1 MVEHGAWL
9 SIGAYVFLSLVKLI
23 IGYSTNSEALI
34 ADGLNNS
41 TDIILSIA
49 ILIGIKISKRP
60 ADANH
65 MYGHSKAESIASLLA
80 SFIMVSVGLNIMW
93 NSFQHIFNSTGTA
106 APDTIAAWIAVF
118 CAGVMYAVYS
128 FNRKLAM
135 DTNSQAIHAA
145 AKDNLSD
152 VWVSIGAAIGILG
165 AQFNMSWLDPL
176 AALVVGFMI
185 CRTAWTIFRE
195 SSHVLTDG
203 FDEAE
208 LPQYIETIMLING
221 VRAVDDVKAR
231 SNGSE
236 IFVDVVIHVDPNMD
250 IVKCHDICN
259 NIEKIMLERH
269 HVSNVHIH
277 IEPDTDKKL
286 VLTS

>member
-1 MVEHGAWL
+1 MIEHGAWL

-23 IGYSTNSEALI
+23 IGYLTNSEALV

-41 TDIILSIA
+41 TDILLSIA

-80 SFIMVSVGLNIMW
+80 SFIMVSVGLNIIW
-93 NSFQHIFNSTGTA
+93 NSILNIFNSTVTA
-106 APDTIAAWIAVF
+106 APDAFAAWTAMF
-118 CAGVMYAVYS
+118 CAGVMYAVYR
-128 FNRKLAM
+128 FNHKLAIN
-135 DTNSQAIHAA
+135 TNSQALQAA

-152 VWVSIGAAIGILG
+152 VWVSIGAAIGIFG
-165 AQFNMSWLDPL
+165 SQFNMPWLDPL
-176 AALVVGFMI
+176 TALVVGFMI
-185 CRTAWTIFRE
+185 CRTAWSIFRE
-195 SSHVLTDG
+195 SSYVLTDG

-208 LPQYIETIMLING
+208 LPQYIETIMLIHG
-221 VRAVDDVKAR
+221 VLAVDDMKAR

-236 IFVDVVIHVDPNMD
+236 IFVDVVIHVDPKLD
-250 IVKCHDICN
+250 IVKCHEICN

-277 IEPDTDKKL
+277 IEPDNKR